1 MSQTSSRVIMLPA
14 AIKPGKVS
22 PDCLVSDTIFRWV
35 LTSGA
40 QHTPREL
47 QAFRPLDE
55 LPAFFT
61 KPFLLQDGSNTCLFP
76 PLFWYGYPAGPDCSA
91 VEISEKC
98 DRLVVDVY
106 GCGNDSP
113 ALIELGSSSHGMASR
128 EEIDK
133 VKDTYGLINE
143 PKWYLS
149 RQRAL
154 WRAVR

>member
-1 MSQTSSRVIMLPA
+1 M
-14 AIKPGKVS
+14 
-22 PDCLVSDTIFRWV
+22 
-35 LTSGA
+35 
-40 QHTPREL
+40 
-47 QAFRPLDE
+47 
-55 LPAFFT
+55 
-61 KPFLLQDGSNTCLFP
+61 
-76 PLFWYGYPAGPDCSA
+76 
-91 VEISEKC
+91 EISEKC

-106 GCGNDSP
+106 GCGSDSP

-133 VKDTYGLINE
+133 VKDIYGLIDE